1 MKLAI
6 IADDL
11 TGANDSGV
19 QLARCGL
26 HTFVFMNPTGTIIR
40 ECDAAVMDTDSR
52 SLPAAEAYR
61 LAKAAAEQA
70 KQWGARVVY
79 KKIDSTMR
87 GNIGSE
93 LEAMVDIFR
102 PDFVVMTPAFP
113 RNGRTVRDG
122 HLFVHGIPVHETEM
136 ARDPKTPVLQ
146 SGIPDLIAQQSR
158 RKTAVVTK
166 DQLAEGLPSL
176 MSRMDEWLQ
185 QQVAYL
191 VLDAESE
198 DELAHAARL
207 FSQCGRNLVWCGS
220 AGLAFHLVEAMGWM
234 TSSRDQTTAETM
246 ADWETDRPVLTV
258 VGSVSPRSRKQLDI
272 LLGDGRVT
280 GIKLHSASVIRGGD
294 VKQAEQKR
302 VMEAAKEAL
311 AKRLDPVLYSSGEPE
326 DVREAKEIGASLGLD
341 DSTVSNRIAEALGE
355 VAARIVL
362 SANPGGLVMTG
373 GDTAKQVCRFVGAIY
388 MRLHDEIETGV
399 PLGWLAMGANGD
411 TIPAVTKAG
420 SFGTDEVLLR
430 ALRLLRGE
438 KR

>member
-1 MKLAI
+1 MKLTL

-19 QLARCGL
+19 QLAKCGL
-26 HTFVFMNPTGTIIR
+26 HTFVFMNPSGAVIQD
-40 ECDAAVMDTDSR
+40 CDAAVMDTDSR

-70 KQWGARVVY
+70 KQWGARLVY

-93 LEAMVDIFR
+93 LDAMVDIFQ
-102 PDFVVMTPAFP
+102 PDFVVVTPAFP
-113 RNGRTVRDG
+113 RNGRTVRNG

-146 SGIPDLIAQQSR
+146 SGIPDLIALQSG

-166 DQLAEGLPSL
+166 ELLAEGLSPL
-176 MSRMDEWLQ
+176 LSRMEDWLR
-185 QQVAYL
+185 QQVKYL

-198 DELAHAARL
+198 EELAHAARL

-234 TSSRDQTTAETM
+234 TSGRDRTNAESM
-246 ADWETDRPVLTV
+246 AGTDRPVLAV

-272 LLGDGRVT
+272 LLGDERVA
-280 GIKLHSASVIRGGD
+280 GIKLHSASVVRGGD
-294 VKQAEQKR
+294 AKQAEQKR

-311 AKRLDPVLYSSGEPE
+311 DRGLDPVLYSSGEPK
-326 DVREAKEIGASLGLD
+326 DVREAKEIGAGLGLD
-341 DSTVSNRIAEALGE
+341 DSAVSNRIAEALGE
-355 VAARIVL
+355 AAARIVL

-373 GDTAKQVCRFVGAIY
+373 GDTAKQVCRFVGATH
-388 MRLHDEIETGV
+388 MRLQDEIETGV
-399 PLGWLAMGANGD
+399 PLGWLAMGPNRD
-411 TIPAVTKAG
+411 TLPAVTKAG